1 MGCSLLLLL
10 LLLLSAGRGGNG
22 GSGGIGGAGAAGGG
36 GVWESWFRWSCGR
49 FGGWLGVGSAAG
61 CFPVGSAVV
70 GSSGLGSAAGLSL
83 APAPSPEARE
93 DHSAFMFLFAWFD
106 VSQLGQLNGQPL
118 LAAAD
123 NSWVGTLRLLSSDKS
138 PLGPCILFCGVT
150 RPNSFGY

>member
-1 MGCSLLLLL
+1 MVGCSLL

-70 GSSGLGSAAGLSL
+70 GSSELGSSAGLSL

-93 DHSAFMFLFAWFD
+93 DHSAFMFCL
-106 VSQLGQLNGQPL
+106 LGLTFRSEGSSTVNG
-118 LAAAD
+118 
-123 NSWVGTLRLLSSDKS
+123 SWRRQITVGWELERLLSSDKG

-150 RPNSFGY
+150 RPNSIGY